1 MSLCMVAIDILLLWS
16 KVIPLGKE
24 TSHTAIPNEPQGK
37 VENGK
42 ETSYTAI
49 PNEPQGKVEN
59 GKETSHTA
67 IPNEPQ
73 GKLKKRKSK
82 HRAGLDRRSGTFF
95 PKPT

>member
-1 MSLCMVAIDILLLWS
+1 MIAIDILLLWS

-24 TSHTAIPNEPQGK
+24 ISPTTTLTEPQGK

-49 PNEPQGKVEN
+49 PNEPQGKV
-59 GKETSHTA
+59 
-67 IPNEPQ
+67 
-73 GKLKKRKSK
+73 KKRKSK

>member
-1 MSLCMVAIDILLLWS
+1 MVAIDILLLWS

-49 PNEPQGKVEN
+49 PNEPQGK
-59 GKETSHTA
+59 
-67 IPNEPQ
+67 
-73 GKLKKRKSK
+73 LKKRKSK

>member
-49 PNEPQGKVEN
+49 PNEPQGK
-59 GKETSHTA
+59 
-67 IPNEPQ
+67 
-73 GKLKKRKSK
+73 LKKRKSK
-82 HRAGLDRRSGTFF
+82 HRAGLDRRKGNFIYSNPERTAR
-95 PKPT
+95 